1 MIWQLS
7 TAAGSVPGLPDLID
21 CVGRLLIGSLWQ
33 FAIVAAVL
41 GLALRLMRRASPR
54 ARYAASVIALAAVVA
69 LPAITWFW
77 VSGLAERERETRAI
91 AEARDLLN
99 GGASAMAENRQW
111 MRISRSASPRPD
123 ERLGGLSPAAIV
135 RRFPPAPRAADAWL
149 LTIVAAWLLGVAIC
163 SLRPFFSWRT
173 VQRLRVLET
182 SPLPDALRQI
192 FDGAAAKIGLQR
204 KVSALQSGLIRI
216 PAVVGYFRPLVLI
229 PLSVATALPTDQL
242 EALIVHELAHIW
254 RHDYLVNL
262 VQTALETVFFYHPG
276 VWWISYQ
283 LRREREACCDEV
295 VLGVCGNRFEYA
307 RALIA
312 LEELRAS
319 SPALA
324 LAAGGGSL
332 LERIRRIVGAPEE
345 PKPGPGAL
353 LWAGALVAAALVG
366 FSIGSGKHAAGSGL
380 SAEQMIR
387 IASIM
392 PTAAP
397 RRPFRVT
404 LPDGAEFE
412 VVGVCEH
419 PANGRA
425 WWRADGS
432 PLPIAPN
439 EPFNSRVNDGPQSIH
454 REFVV
459 DALHDAGAT
468 VQAHI
473 EGGGSAAAS
482 SSEKKEGGKLRDRQ
496 RFAMAFPKN
505 AHTAKVGIDY
515 SGAPWTTIAQRDRS
529 DGSPVGIGFAEGG
542 VVFGEAVETQG
553 TVRIPISYDLKA
565 PDIGDVRLI
574 AVDGRG
580 HEHAPEH
587 ANFVSARNANL
598 MSVEFR
604 EIPLAEIKEFRLQ
617 TRRTQRIE
625 FRNISL
631 NPGQTSHVE
640 IFIDGKPYP
649 LAAAEAKPRPV
660 DSPPAALEWVPAPMN
675 AGAAV
680 APPAMRVQ
688 ESAEESDPRS
698 LIGQN
703 AYRAVLPNGSTIAL
717 VGVGAN
723 RGTHEQWWTPDGR
736 PGINV
741 DHQFGWQVPFDSEN
755 KVLRTFLLES
765 FSPEG
770 TFSISANGTTTQSER
785 QHFSG
790 HGIYNQHQMIAAIS
804 ETSPMTL
811 FVRYF
816 PKPWRTVAT
825 RPANCPP
832 GMRQATFPE
841 GSADITDPTQKN
853 SGTQIVVA
861 YGVKD
866 RESRIVAVDR
876 NNTEHAPQGVWGDGK
891 NHMQQVEFQL
901 PLSQI
906 REFRFQVRE
915 YEAIEFRNV
924 ARVPEQKTNVEI
936 YINGKR
942 FLPNAAKADLLP
954 LSVPYTY
961 YIGATH

>member
-1 MIWQLS
+1 MISQLS
-7 TAAGSVPGLPDLID
+7 AAAGSVSGLSDLID
-21 CVGRLLIGSLWQ
+21 CVGRMLIGSLWQ

-41 GLALRLMRRASPR
+41 GLALRLMRRASPP
-54 ARYAASVIALAAVVA
+54 ARYAASLIALTGIVL
-69 LPAITWFW
+69 LPAITWLC

-99 GGASAMAENRQW
+99 GGARALVQKGGQMGIPASAIA
-111 MRISRSASPRPD
+111 RPD
-123 ERLGGLSPAAIV
+123 ERLLRLSPAAIV
-135 RRFPPAPRAADAWL
+135 RRFPPAPRAAEPWF
-149 LTIVAAWLLGVAIC
+149 LTMVAAWLLGVAAC

-173 VQRLRVLET
+173 VRRLRVLET

-192 FDGAAAKIGLQR
+192 FDGAAAKIGLQQ

-229 PLSVATALPTDQL
+229 PLSVATALPPDQL
-242 EALIVHELAHIW
+242 EALIVHELAHIR
-254 RHDYLVNL
+254 RHDYFVNL
-262 VQTALETVFFYHPG
+262 VQTALETIFFYHPA

-345 PKPGPGAL
+345 PKPGPGAI

-397 RRPFRVT
+397 RGPFRMT

-412 VVGVCEH
+412 VIGVCEH
-419 PANGRA
+419 PTNGRA

-432 PLPIAPN
+432 PIPIAPN

-454 REFVV
+454 REFVI
-459 DALHDAGAT
+459 DALHDAGT
-468 VQAHI
+468 IVQAHI

-482 SSEKKEGGKLRDRQ
+482 SSEAKEGGKLRDRQ

-505 AHTAKVGIDY
+505 AHTAKVVIDY
-515 SGAPWTTIAQRDRS
+515 SGGPWTTIAQRDRS

-553 TVRIPISYDLKA
+553 AVRIPISYDLKS
-565 PDIGDVRLI
+565 DSGEVRLL
-574 AVDGRG
+574 AVDNRGR
-580 HEHAPEH
+580 EHTPDQ

-604 EIPLAEIKEFRLQ
+604 DIPLTEIKEFRLQ

-625 FRNISL
+625 FRNIAL
-631 NPGQTSHVE
+631 NPGQRSNVL
-640 IFIDGKPYP
+640 IFIDGKPYLP
-649 LAAAEAKPRPV
+649 GTAEAKPRPV
-660 DSPPAALEWVPAPMN
+660 DSLPSPLEWVPAPSN
-675 AGAAV
+675 AGRAM
-680 APPAMRVQ
+680 APPATLIHQ
-688 ESAEESDPRS
+688 HGDESDPRTS
-698 LIGQN
+698 IGQSP
-703 AYRAVLPNGSTIAL
+703 YRAVLPDGSTIAL
-717 VGVGAN
+717 VGVGRN
-723 RGTHEQWWTPDGR
+723 RGTHELWWAPDGR
-736 PGINV
+736 QGAKFDRP
-741 DHQFGWQVPFDSEN
+741 FGWQVPFDSDN
-755 KVLRTFLLES
+755 KILRKFLLES
-765 FSPEG
+765 FTQAG
-770 TFSISANGTTTQSER
+770 TFSISANGSTTQSER
-785 QHFSG
+785 QHFFG
-790 HGIYNQHQMIAAIS
+790 HGMYDQHQMIAAIS

-825 RPANCPP
+825 RAANCPP

-841 GSADITDPTQKN
+841 GNADITDPMQKN
-853 SGTQIVVA
+853 GGTQIVVA
-861 YGVKD
+861 YEVKG
-866 RESRIVAVDR
+866 REARIVAVDR
-876 NNTEHAPQGVWGDGK
+876 NNTEHPPQGVWGDGK
-891 NHMQQVEFQL
+891 NHMQQVEFQV
-901 PLSQI
+901 PLSRI
-906 REFRFQVRE
+906 HEFRFQIRE
-915 YEAIEFRNV
+915 YEAVEFRNV
-924 ARVPEQKTNVEI
+924 ARVPEQKTSVEI

-942 FLPNAAKADLLP
+942 FLPDAAKADRLL
-954 LSVPYTY
+954 LSSPYDFY
-961 YIGATH
+961 VGATH